1 MTSTIDKNQ
10 LNKGNVLIIGGG
22 IAGLCSAYYLLNE
35 GWQVTLVDSGDLKD
49 NCSYGN
55 AGMLVPSHFTP
66 LAAPGIVA
74 QGIKWMFNSKSPF
87 YVKPSLSTNLIS
99 WGLKF
104 VKHANS
110 EHVNRSAPSIRDLN
124 LLSSNLYDEIAKVD
138 GFDFELLHKGILML
152 YKSEKTA
159 EEEIHLAQQ
168 AKSLGLD
175 VAVLTKEE
183 VQQLEPHAKLDVMGA
198 VHYRCDGHLYPQAL
212 MQQLIAHI
220 KGKGAIIHEHT
231 KVTDFEL
238 EGGKITGVIAGDR
251 TFKSDKVVITGG
263 AWLPEL
269 AKKAGLKMP
278 LMPGKGYSFMYK
290 PGQHV
295 LQHPSLLLEAR
306 VAVTP
311 MNGHIRFGGTMELAA
326 VNSNIN
332 MNRVQGIVEAI
343 PKYYP
348 DLEVN
353 VPEKKDVWFGFRPC
367 SPDGLPYLGES
378 KKIKNLVVAGGCG
391 MMGLSLGPAVGKV
404 VSELINEQ
412 KLSADISLFKPERF

>member
-1 MTSTIDKNQ
+1 MSSTIDNQ
-10 LNKGNVLIIGGG
+10 SNKGSILIIGGG
-22 IAGLCSAYYLLNE
+22 IAGLCAAYYLIKE
-35 GWQVTLVDSGDLKD
+35 GWKITLLDSGDLKD

-87 YVKPSLSTNLIS
+87 YVKPSLSANLIS

-104 VKHANS
+104 VKHANN

-124 LLSSNLYDEIAKVD
+124 LLSSNLYDEIAKD
-138 GFDFELLHKGILML
+138 EGFDFELAHKGILML

-159 EEEIHLAQQ
+159 EEEIHLAQHAQ
-168 AKSLGLD
+168 SLGLD
-175 VAVLTKEE
+175 VEILTKDK
-183 VQQLEPHAKLDVMGA
+183 VQQLEPHAKLDVLGA

-212 MQQLIAHI
+212 MQQLIAYI
-220 KGKGAIIHEHT
+220 KGKGAIIHEDT
-231 KVTDFEL
+231 KVTGAEVK
-238 EGGKITGVIAGDR
+238 GGKVVAIIAGDKKF
-251 TFKSDKVVITGG
+251 TSDKIVMTGG

-269 AKKAGLKMP
+269 AKMTELKIP

-290 PGQHV
+290 PSEHT

-326 VNSNIN
+326 VNNHIN
-332 MNRVQGIVEAI
+332 MNRVHGIVEAI

-348 DLEVN
+348 DLQVE

-367 SPDGLPYLGES
+367 SPDGLPYLGKS
-378 KKIKNLVVAGGCG
+378 KKLTNLIIAGGCG
-391 MMGLSLGPAVGKV
+391 MMGLSLGPAVGKIV
-404 VSELINEQ
+404 NELANEQ
-412 KLSADISLFKPERF
+412 TNSADISLFKPERFS